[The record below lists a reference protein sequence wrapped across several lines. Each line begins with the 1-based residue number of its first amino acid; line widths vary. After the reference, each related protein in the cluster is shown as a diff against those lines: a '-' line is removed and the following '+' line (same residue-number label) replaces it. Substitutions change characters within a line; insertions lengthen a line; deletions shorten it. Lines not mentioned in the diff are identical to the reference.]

1 MSQSGPRF
9 LEWGAF
15 RFPHRASALQRCCSD
30 GLVSV
35 HGVRTQLSLTCGQRR
50 PFLPVYYRAAPIE
63 KGLNAAGL
71 TSPRITP
78 QSFLLG
84 LKRSQQRVLERG
96 LVLGHCT
103 SAPKAN
109 TPGKRN
115 SCFLKFPLTY
125 LKNYFLHPFWFLE
138 SQRKDVL
145 KLLKSGLLS
154 FHVGGYMLSFSFG
167 TESKQSSGR

>member
-63 KGLNAAGL
+63 KGLQRCRPHL
-71 TSPRITP
+71 SP
-78 QSFLLG
+78 
-84 LKRSQQRVLERG
+84 
-96 LVLGHCT
+96 H
-103 SAPKAN
+103 
-109 TPGKRN
+109 
-115 SCFLKFPLTY
+115 
-125 LKNYFLHPFWFLE
+125 HPAE
-138 SQRKDVL
+138 
-145 KLLKSGLLS
+145 LS
-154 FHVGGYMLSFSFG
+154 SG
-167 TESKQSSGR
+167 TEEESAESSGKGACPGALH